1 MSTSQKSAETSAT
14 QSAQHVSAKPAKTQ
28 EKKMP
33 VVDDAQVAT
42 LASFIKYPVNNE
54 KAIRLMETENK
65 LTFVVAL
72 TATKADIAQA
82 IQALY
87 NVKVAKVNTY
97 IGVDGEKHAYVQF
110 DKATP
115 AIDVA
120 TALGLL

>member
-1 MSTSQKSAETSAT
+1 MSTQKNAVADAS
-14 QSAQHVSAKPAKTQ
+14 QSASAVHAKSAKTQ
-28 EKKMP
+28 EKKAP
-33 VVDDAQVAT
+33 AIDDATVAQ
-42 LASFIKYPVNNE
+42 LASLIKYPVNNE

-87 NVKVAKVNTY
+87 NVQVAKVNTY